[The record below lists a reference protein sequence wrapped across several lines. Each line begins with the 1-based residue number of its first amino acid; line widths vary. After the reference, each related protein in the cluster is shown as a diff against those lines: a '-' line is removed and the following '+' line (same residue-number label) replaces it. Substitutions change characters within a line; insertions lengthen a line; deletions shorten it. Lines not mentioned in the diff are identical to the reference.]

1 MTDKESNNQRSE
13 QNSHTADKDSP
24 NIDTDNKITTKL
36 ADYKKARQQMLKV
49 VGFVGVFLVI
59 LWQGVSQKKAEPLV
73 FDSTHLN
80 AYELKALMA
89 LGQIIGDQQFFYADL
104 SAIKQ
109 QVDKLSWVDSVSV
122 RRDWHRG
129 IVVSVKPKKAVANFG
144 SALLIDASGQVFLP
158 ADKRELNNLALT
170 YLKSDEKLAKTTMT
184 QVYKINEWFNPL
196 DLHLNDITLTD
207 RGTWLLRFDNG
218 FRITVDNE
226 RFDEKLFNLAN
237 LLKQDNAL
245 SAKKQSIAS
254 VDLRYKNG
262 FSVAYKDEL
271 IQKSS
276 L

>member
-13 QNSHTADKDSP
+13 QNSRTADKDSP

-80 AYELKALMA
+80 AYELKALVA
-89 LGQIIGDQQFFYADL
+89 LGQIIGGQQFFYADL

-158 ADKRELNNLALT
+158 ADKHELNNPAMT